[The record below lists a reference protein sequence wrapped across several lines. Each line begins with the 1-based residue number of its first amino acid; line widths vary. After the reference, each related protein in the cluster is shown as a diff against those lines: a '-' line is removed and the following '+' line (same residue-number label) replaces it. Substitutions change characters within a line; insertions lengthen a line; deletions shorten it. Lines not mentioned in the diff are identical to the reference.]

1 MIMKKGQK
9 TISNRNPSKQ
19 FVRLFGRVRG
29 CAPSS
34 DKDTCGKNTFIK
46 EKTSLLAQ
54 LARHK

>member
-1 MIMKKGQK
+1 MKKGQK
-9 TISNRNPSKQ
+9 TMSNRNPSKQ

-29 CAPSS
+29 CAPFS
-34 DKDTCGKNTFIK
+34 DKDACGENAFIK